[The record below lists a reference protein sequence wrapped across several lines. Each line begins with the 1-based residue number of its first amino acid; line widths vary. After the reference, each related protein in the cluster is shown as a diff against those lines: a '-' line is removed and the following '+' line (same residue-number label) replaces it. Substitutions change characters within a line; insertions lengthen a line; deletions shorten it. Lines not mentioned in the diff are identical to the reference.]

1 MDKLVDW
8 LMNILAPKAQK
19 IFNHPYIAGI
29 SSAMTK
35 ILPFILA
42 GDIIYIYNV
51 FYNFFPILPDAN
63 FLLMFTFR
71 MLGLVTAF
79 MVGHQIL
86 EKLELPQYSVIGGV
100 SSVLVFL
107 AFIKPAF
114 DGVATAT
121 FDFGRFGPT
130 GMFVSLV
137 AGLMTA
143 AIFHLFASMHILENN
158 DSIPVFIQEWVRNT
172 IPVFVSVA
180 IATALGYFAN
190 LDVYSIIQTIFS
202 AIGTFLQSLPGYV
215 LLSFLQ
221 AFFFTLGVS
230 PWVWGAI
237 RNPVFA
243 AAIAA
248 NIAAVAAGQAPQY
261 IVTYEVMFTIGLIT
275 LGGQGSPLPLIV
287 MMLRSKSKKLRQFA
301 KVTIG
306 PEIFN
311 ISEPVMY
318 GLPIVFNPILMI
330 PMWINSI
337 IGPLLLW
344 AIFRL
349 GLLSIPAISLQTGSL
364 PAPIT
369 TVLMCQ
375 DWRASSGTCSS
386 SPCMRSSGTPSTR
399 PLRRRPSQMRKLQRT
414 QRQLERWQF
423 RHDVCKPGKVGRRAT
438 RCVDALAC

>member
-1 MDKLVDW
+1 MQKFVDW
-8 LMNILAPKAQK
+8 LTNVLAPKSQK
-19 IFNHPYIAGI
+19 IFNQPYIAGI

-42 GDIIYIYNV
+42 GSIIYIYQV
-51 FYNFFPILPDAN
+51 FHSFFPVLPDAS
-63 FLLMFTFR
+63 FLLVFSFR
-71 MLGLVTAF
+71 MLGLITAF
-79 MVGHQIL
+79 MVGQQIL
-86 EKLELPQYSVIGGV
+86 EKLDLPQFSIIGGIT
-100 SSVLVFL
+100 SILVFL
-107 AFIKPAF
+107 AFIKPTL
-114 DGVATAT
+114 DGVKTAT

-137 AGLMTA
+137 AGLMVA
-143 AIFHLFASMHILENN
+143 AIFHLFANMHILENN
-158 DSIPVFIQEWVRNT
+158 DTVPVFIQEWIRNT
-172 IPVFVSVA
+172 IPVFVSIV
-180 IATALGYFAN
+180 IATALSYFLN
-190 LDVYSIIQTIFS
+190 LDVYSIIQSFF
-202 AIGTFLQSLPGYV
+202 APIGNFLQSLPGFV

-243 AAIAA
+243 VAIAA
-248 NIAAVAAGQAPQY
+248 NIAAVEAGQQPMY
-261 IVTYEVMFTIGLIT
+261 IVTYEVMFTIGLIS

-287 MMLRSKSKKLRQFA
+287 MMLKSKSKKLRQFA

-337 IGPLLLW
+337 VGPLLIW
-344 AIFRL
+344 AVFRL
-349 GLLSIPAISLQTGSL
+349 HLLNIPAISLQTGSL

-369 TVLMCQ
+369 TVMICQ
-375 DWRASSGTCSS
+375 DWRGILWYIVFFLVYAVIWYPFYKAFEKKTIEEENAAAVSEKTE
-386 SPCMRSSGTPSTR
+386 
-399 PLRRRPSQMRKLQRT
+399 KA
-414 QRQLERWQF
+414 
-423 RHDVCKPGKVGRRAT
+423 VA
-438 RCVDALAC
+438 

>member
-1 MDKLVDW
+1 MQLRRSALYWAKGNKVRIEALAFLVM
-8 LMNILAPKAQK
+8 LKKHSVQSTIN
-19 IFNHPYIAGI
+19 
-29 SSAMTK
+29 
-35 ILPFILA
+35 
-42 GDIIYIYNV
+42 
-51 FYNFFPILPDAN
+51 NF
-63 FLLMFTFR
+63 
-71 MLGLVTAF
+71 
-79 MVGHQIL
+79 
-86 EKLELPQYSVIGGV
+86 SVNKV
-100 SSVLVFL
+100 SSITGCSSSGDASVEREGSGMAVVMSDGEPGKLTLSLGERHAGETF
-107 AFIKPAF
+107 F
-114 DGVATAT
+114 D
-121 FDFGRFGPT
+121 
-130 GMFVSLV
+130 
-137 AGLMTA
+137 
-143 AIFHLFASMHILENN
+143 
-158 DSIPVFIQEWVRNT
+158 
-172 IPVFVSVA
+172 
-180 IATALGYFAN
+180 ALGGLIESN
-190 LDVYSIIQTIFS
+190 L
-202 AIGTFLQSLPGYV
+202 GKEGREK
-215 LLSFLQ
+215 LQ